1 MAHEV
6 IFAPEALADLVSL
19 YDRIAGDASPER
31 ALAYVERLQRYCLAF
46 ATFPERGMRRDE
58 LRPGLRT
65 IGYRRRV
72 TIAFHVTSERVI
84 IDRVLYG
91 GRDVEGLLA
100 DNER

>member
-6 IFAPEALADLVSL
+6 IFAPEALADLTSI
-19 YDRIAGDASPER
+19 YDRIAGEASPER

-46 ATFPERGMRRDE
+46 ATFPERGMRRDD

-72 TIAFHVTSERVI
+72 TIAFHITLERVV

-100 DNER
+100 DDDS